1 MKKNKNNVN
10 KKSKFKEL
18 VKITNS
24 IPLILSNPKKNLN
37 KNPIKNNFLMTK
49 QSKKQTSKKKYKN

>member
-24 IPLILSNPKKNLN
+24 IPSILSNPKKNLN
-37 KNPIKNNFLMTK
+37 KNPIKNNFLMTT
-49 QSKKQTSKKKYKN
+49 QRKKQTPKKI